1 MMMRAVILTG
11 GLALLA
17 ACAPNPEMPTPDGM
31 ADTCGAAESQ
41 SLIGRNVAAVSF
53 ASDANVRVA
62 CTTCA
67 VTMDYDP
74 NRMNVFFDQDTGR
87 IERVTCG

>member
-17 ACAPNPEMPTPDGM
+17 ACAPNPEMPAPDGM

-53 ASDANVRVA
+53 AADANVRVA

-67 VTMDYDP
+67 VTMDYNPD
-74 NRMNVFFDQDTGR
+74 RMNVFFDQETG
-87 IERVTCG
+87 IIQRVTCG

>member
-1 MMMRAVILTG
+1 MILRTMILSG

-17 ACAPNPEMPTPDGM
+17 ACAANPEMPAPDGM
-31 ADTCGAAESQ
+31 ADTCGAAGSQ
-41 SLIGRNVAAVSF
+41 SMIGRNVAAVSF

-67 VTMDYDP
+67 VTMDYNPD
-74 NRMNVFFDQDTGR
+74 RMNVFFDQNTGR

>member
-1 MMMRAVILTG
+1 MVMRAVILSG

-17 ACAPNPEMPTPDGM
+17 ACAANPDASAPDAM
-31 ADTCGAAESQ
+31 TDTCGAAGSQ
-41 SLIGRNVAAVSF
+41 GLVGRNIAAVSF
-53 ASDANVRVA
+53 PADSNIRTA

-67 VTMDYDP
+67 VTQDYRPD
-74 NRMNVFFDQDTGR
+74 RMNVFFDQATGT

>member
-1 MMMRAVILTG
+1 MTLRTLILSG

-17 ACAPNPEMPTPDGM
+17 ACAANPEMPAPDAM
-31 ADTCGAAESQ
+31 ADTCGAARSQ

-67 VTMDYDP
+67 VTMDYNP
-74 NRMNVFFDQDTGR
+74 ARMNVFFDQNSGI

>member
-1 MMMRAVILTG
+1 MILRTMILSG

-17 ACAPNPEMPTPDGM
+17 ACAANPEMPAPDGM
-31 ADTCGAAESQ
+31 AHPCGAAGSQ

-67 VTMDYDP
+67 VTMDYNPD
-74 NRMNVFFDQDTGR
+74 RMNVFFDQDTGR

>member
-1 MMMRAVILTG
+1 MLLRNVILSG

-17 ACAPNPEMPTPDGM
+17 ACAANPEMPAPDGM

-53 ASDANVRVA
+53 ASGANVRVA

>member
-1 MMMRAVILTG
+1 MLMRSVILVG
-11 GLALLA
+11 GLALLS
-17 ACAPNPEMPTPDGM
+17 ACAANPEMPAPDGM
-31 ADTCGAAESQ
+31 ADTCGAAQSQ
-41 SLIGRNVAAVSF
+41 DLIGRNVAAVSF

-67 VTMDYDP
+67 VTMDYNPD
-74 NRMNVFFDQDTGR
+74 RMNVFFDQDTGV

>member
-1 MMMRAVILTG
+1 MLLRTVILSG

-17 ACAPNPEMPTPDGM
+17 ACAANPEMPAPDGM

-41 SLIGRNVAAVSF
+41 SLVGRNVAAVSF

-74 NRMNVFFDQDTGR
+74 NRMNVFFDQGSGR

>member
-1 MMMRAVILTG
+1 MLLRNVILSG

-17 ACAPNPEMPTPDGM
+17 ACAANPEMPAPDGM
-31 ADTCGAAESQ
+31 ADTCGAGESQ

-53 ASDANVRVA
+53 ASAANVRVA

>member
-1 MMMRAVILTG
+1 MMLRTVILGG

-17 ACAPNPEMPTPDGM
+17 ACTANPEMPAPGGM
-31 ADTCGAAESQ
+31 TDTCGAAGSQ

-67 VTMDYDP
+67 VTMDYNPD
-74 NRMNVFFDQDTGR
+74 RMNVFFDQDTGI

>member
-1 MMMRAVILTG
+1 MMLRSVILMG
-11 GLALLA
+11 GFALLA
-17 ACAPNPEMPTPDGM
+17 ACAASPEMPAPDGM

-67 VTMDYDP
+67 VTMDYNP
-74 NRMNVFFDQDTGR
+74 GRMNVFFDQDAGV

>member
-1 MMMRAVILTG
+1 MLLRTLILSG

-17 ACAPNPEMPTPDGM
+17 ACAASPEMPAPDGM
-31 ADTCGAAESQ
+31 ADTCGAAGSQ
-41 SLIGRNVAAVSF
+41 NLIGRNVAAVSF

-67 VTMDYDP
+67 VTMDYNP
-74 NRMNVFFDQDTGR
+74 ARMNVFFDQNSGI

>member
-1 MMMRAVILTG
+1 MLLRTVILSG

-17 ACAPNPEMPTPDGM
+17 ACAANPEMPAPDGM

-41 SLIGRNVAAVSF
+41 SLVGRNVAAVSF

-74 NRMNVFFDQDTGR
+74 NRMNVFFDRDTGR

>member
-1 MMMRAVILTG
+1 MLRTLILSG
-11 GLALLA
+11 GLALLT
-17 ACAPNPEMPTPDGM
+17 ACAASPEMPAPDGM
-31 ADTCGAAESQ
+31 ADTCGAAQSQ
-41 SLIGRNVAAVSF
+41 NLIGRNVAAVSF

-67 VTMDYDP
+67 VTMDYHAD
-74 NRMNVFFDQDTGR
+74 RMNVFFDQNTGI

>member
-1 MMMRAVILTG
+1 MLLRTVILSG

-17 ACAPNPEMPTPDGM
+17 ACAANPEMPAPDGM

-41 SLIGRNVAAVSF
+41 SLVGRNVAAVSF

-74 NRMNVFFDQDTGR
+74 NRMNVFFDRDTGR
-87 IERVTCG
+87 IERDTCG

>member
-1 MMMRAVILTG
+1 MRTLILSG

-17 ACAPNPEMPTPDGM
+17 GCAASPEMPVSDGM

-41 SLIGRNVAAVSF
+41 SLVGRNVAAVSF

-67 VTMDYDP
+67 VTMDYNPD
-74 NRMNVFFDQDTGR
+74 RMNVFFDQDTGV

>member
-1 MMMRAVILTG
+1 MMRTLVLSG

-17 ACAPNPEMPTPDGM
+17 ACAASPEMPAPDGM

-41 SLIGRNVAAVSF
+41 NLIGRNVAAVSF

-67 VTMDYDP
+67 VTMDYNLD
-74 NRMNVFFDQDTGR
+74 RMNVFFDQDTGV